1 MATNEESLKA
11 LSRRLAL
18 MDEARSQQRLEAQV
32 AERGPAPVV
41 IEPAPRGTYPV
52 GGRGLPYPRELEHD
66 FPGWPP
72 SATALD
78 RAIRWQPDPPV
89 EAGES
94 VEMWGFPREGH
105 GLSPGERNVVGVPDV
120 VIDRAL
126 PRILPAG
133 SQTVGPRIARELRTM
148 YLGGKTPVA
157 AHTMGSG
164 TVYSPET
171 LGIAADRVEQRRL
184 VQRAEEA
191 ARINKRQQEA
201 QEYGRWL
208 ETIQLNEAAEEQ
220 ALTGQ
225 FGTPRERAE
234 DILALEA
241 LMMEE

>member
-1 MATNEESLKA
+1 VAGNEEA
-11 LSRRLAL
+11 LNELGRKLAL
-18 MDEARSQQRLEAQV
+18 MDEARSQQRLEAQI
-32 AERGPAPVV
+32 AERGPAPVA

-52 GGRGLPYPRELEHD
+52 GGGGFPYPWELEHD

-94 VEMWGFPREGH
+94 VGMWGFPQEG
-105 GLSPGERNVVGVPDV
+105 PDP
-120 VIDRAL
+120 RML
-126 PRILPAG
+126 PSMLPAG

-148 YLGGKTPVA
+148 DLGGKTPVA
-157 AHTMGSG
+157 AHTMGHG

-184 VQRAEEA
+184 VQRAEET
-191 ARINKRQQEA
+191 ARINKRQQET
-201 QEYGRWL
+201 QEYQRWL
-208 ETIQLNEAAEEQ
+208 EAIQLDEASEER
-220 ALTGQ
+220 ALARQ

>member
-94 VEMWGFPREGH
+94 VGMWGFPQEG
-105 GLSPGERNVVGVPDV
+105 PDP
-120 VIDRAL
+120 RML
-126 PRILPAG
+126 PSMLPAG